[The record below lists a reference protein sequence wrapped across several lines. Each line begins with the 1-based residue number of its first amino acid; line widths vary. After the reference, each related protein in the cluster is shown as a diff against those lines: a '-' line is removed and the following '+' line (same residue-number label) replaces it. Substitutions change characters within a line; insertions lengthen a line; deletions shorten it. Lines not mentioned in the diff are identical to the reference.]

1 MTVAPLV
8 VDSSVL
14 IALILPADGDDDHGG
29 LDEALVDDRLDVLAP
44 PLIDIELINVAAR
57 RRQLDEPS
65 LQRIVNRLEELAITR
80 IDPELRD
87 IAHWASRGLSAYD
100 ATYAALAESTDAAL
114 LTQDRDFHFLLPQRA
129 TRRV

>member
-1 MTVAPLV
+1 MMVAPLV

-80 IDPELRD
+80 IDPELRE

-100 ATYAALAESTDAAL
+100 ATYAA
-114 LTQDRDFHFLLPQRA
+114 
-129 TRRV
+129 